1 MSNFLD
7 DNLNQSVFFN
17 INYLEVLGENTFE
30 YCLYHLLERDE
41 LIVEFLQR
49 YKNKNAGRKAY
60 SPALLLRVIFYAYYR
75 GHTSS
80 RVIQNLCKTDL
91 KFIALAAGRQP
102 HFTTIADFVSTNCE
116 SIGTLFHKV
125 LLICNKSGLIGK
137 EHFAIDGC
145 KLPTDASKQ
154 WSGTHAELRK
164 KSDKLKKAA
173 QSIIEKHMSNDAG
186 KDGDGTPSKEKQ
198 HTIDTLMRTRKRS
211 MTSSSAMNRAW
222 DKANAPKRF
231 KAISPIMSQQK

>member
-7 DNLNQSVFFN
+7 DNLNQSVFFD

-30 YCLYHLLERDE
+30 YCLYHLLEQDE
-41 LIVEFLQR
+41 LLVEFLQR
-49 YKNKNAGRKAY
+49 YKNEIVGRKAY
-60 SPALLLRVIFYAYYR
+60 PPALLLRVIFYAYYR

-116 SIGTLFHKV
+116 SIGTLFHKI

-137 EHFAIDGC
+137 
-145 KLPTDASKQ
+145 
-154 WSGTHAELRK
+154 
-164 KSDKLKKAA
+164 
-173 QSIIEKHMSNDAG
+173 
-186 KDGDGTPSKEKQ
+186 
-198 HTIDTLMRTRKRS
+198 
-211 MTSSSAMNRAW
+211 
-222 DKANAPKRF
+222 
-231 KAISPIMSQQK
+231 